1 MFSKFLFILMRMGM
15 NRDWVGVEINYRNR
29 GWEDVR
35 VKFLA
40 EEGNGYNLIILENGR
55 EVI

>member
-1 MFSKFLFILMRMGM
+1 MLMRMGM
-15 NRDWVGVEINYRNR
+15 NRVWVGVEINYRNR

-40 EEGNGYNLIILENGR
+40 EEGNGYNLTILENGR